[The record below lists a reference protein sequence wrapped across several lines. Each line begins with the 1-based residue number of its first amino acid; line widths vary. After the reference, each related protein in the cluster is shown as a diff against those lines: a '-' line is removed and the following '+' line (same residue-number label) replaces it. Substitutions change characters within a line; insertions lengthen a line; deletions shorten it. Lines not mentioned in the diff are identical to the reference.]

1 MLKVNEYGERQAKG
15 NEKNLCFKGWETLV
29 KNNYKR
35 QSPLITLQIRK
46 TLSFHILFALEKI
59 TSTISIVN
67 IQRLLS
73 LNSYKTSGLD

>member
-1 MLKVNEYGERQAKG
+1 MGNDRQR
-15 NEKNLCFKGWETLV
+15 EMRKNLCFKGWETLV